1 VSGKGAKLIKGE
13 VTEERFRK
21 ISGPE
26 GEMSA
31 IMKEWK
37 EKQDALAEEG
47 LDSKTVVNLAAER
60 QHNNDLK
67 SLKAKGGP
75 FTTAADVDSYMAGNI
90 SDLEKNK
97 RLYMEVG

>member
-1 VSGKGAKLIKGE
+1 MSGKGAKLIKGE

-26 GEMSA
+26 GEMST

-47 LDSKTVVNLAAER
+47 LDSKTVVNLAADR
-60 QHNNDLK
+60 QRNNDLTF
-67 SLKAKGGP
+67 LKTKGGP
-75 FTTAADVDSYMAGNI
+75 FTTAADVDAYMVGDN

-97 RLYMEVG
+97 RLYMEVS